1 MACGGDRDRAAD
13 GGHWGWLACL
23 NLVVDW
29 SVGRLHIMVRKVGER
44 VNAIDPRDP
53 KAPPVEAGAIE
64 ISASV
69 IRILAPNPSPMTLDG
84 TNTYLVADTGRS
96 RVVVVD
102 PGPVVAE
109 HLSAMVDEIR
119 SRQLDVQAVITT
131 HAHPDHAAL
140 GTQAADELG
149 VPFIAAQEIVDS
161 ALAQRILTGCGI
173 SVLQTPGHS
182 SDSLS
187 YVSADG
193 VLMSGDHLLG
203 RGTTAIL
210 HPDGSL
216 RQYLRSLTKVET
228 AEFVAIAPGHGPA
241 MDANLGRSVIAYYR
255 SHRLERVEQ
264 IRHHLEAG
272 LRVVPELVQALYGPI
287 ESPIVAWSAK
297 ASTLATITYL
307 SEEGDWSLRG
317 DQVVPTSH

>member
-1 MACGGDRDRAAD
+1 MG
-13 GGHWGWLACL
+13 
-23 NLVVDW
+23 
-29 SVGRLHIMVRKVGER
+29 RKVEER
-44 VNAIDPRDP
+44 VNTIDPRDP
-53 KAPPVEAGAIE
+53 KTPPVETGAIE
-64 ISASV
+64 ISATV
-69 IRILAPNPSPMTLDG
+69 IRILAPNPSAMTLDG

-109 HLSAMVDEIR
+109 HLAAIVDEIR
-119 SRQLDVQAVITT
+119 SRQLSVQSVITT

-140 GTQAADELG
+140 GMQAADDLG
-149 VPFIAAQEIVDS
+149 VPLITAQEIVDS
-161 ALAQRILTGCGI
+161 ALAQRILTECDI
-173 SVLQTPGHS
+173 SVMETPGHS
-182 SDSLS
+182 GDSLS
-187 YVSADG
+187 YISADG
-193 VLMSGDHLLG
+193 VFMSGDHLLG

-228 AEFVAIAPGHGPA
+228 AEFAMIAPGHGPT

-272 LRVVPELVQALYGPI
+272 LRVVPELVRALYGPI
-287 ESPIVAWSAK
+287 ENPIVAWSAQ
-297 ASTLATITYL
+297 ASTLATIAYL
-307 SEEGDWSLRG
+307 SEEGDWLLEG
-317 DQVVPTSH
+317 DHVIPASH

>member
-1 MACGGDRDRAAD
+1 M
-13 GGHWGWLACL
+13 HT
-23 NLVVDW
+23 
-29 SVGRLHIMVRKVGER
+29 MVRKVGER

-53 KAPPVEAGAIE
+53 KAPPVESGAIE

-109 HLSAMVDEIR
+109 HLLAMVHEIR

-140 GTQAADELG
+140 GAQAANELG

-161 ALAQRILTGCGI
+161 APAQRILTGCGI
-173 SVLQTPGHS
+173 SMLQTPGHS

-216 RQYLRSLTKVET
+216 RQYLRSLTKVES
-228 AEFVAIAPGHGPA
+228 AEFVAIAPGHGPT
-241 MDANLGRSVIAYYR
+241 MDADLGRSVIAYYR
-255 SHRLERVEQ
+255 LHRLERVEQ

-272 LRVVPELVQALYGPI
+272 LRAVPELVQALYGRI

-317 DQVVPTSH
+317 DLVVPTSH

>member
-1 MACGGDRDRAAD
+1 M
-13 GGHWGWLACL
+13 
-23 NLVVDW
+23 
-29 SVGRLHIMVRKVGER
+29 
-44 VNAIDPRDP
+44 NAIDPRDP
-53 KAPPVEAGAIE
+53 KAPPVEAGAVE
-64 ISASV
+64 ISATV

-84 TNTYLVADTGRS
+84 TNTYLVADAGRS
-96 RVVVVD
+96 RVIVVD

-109 HLSAMVDEIR
+109 HLSAIVREIR
-119 SRQLDVQAVITT
+119 SRQLDVHAVITT

-140 GTQAADELG
+140 GMGAADELG
-149 VPFIAAQEIVDS
+149 VPLITAQEIVDS
-161 ALAQRILTGCGI
+161 ALAQRILTECGV
-173 SVLQTPGHS
+173 SVLETPGHS
-182 SDSLS
+182 GDSLS

-216 RQYLRSLTKVET
+216 RQYLRSLTKVEG
-228 AEFVAIAPGHGPA
+228 AEFVAIAPGHGPT
-241 MDANLGRSVIAYYR
+241 MDADLGRSVIAYYR

-272 LRVVPELVQALYGPI
+272 LRGVPELVRALYGPI

-297 ASTLATITYL
+297 ASTLATVAYL
-307 SEEGDWSLRG
+307 SEEGDWSLHG

>member
-1 MACGGDRDRAAD
+1 
-13 GGHWGWLACL
+13 
-23 NLVVDW
+23 
-29 SVGRLHIMVRKVGER
+29 
-44 VNAIDPRDP
+44 
-53 KAPPVEAGAIE
+53 
-64 ISASV
+64 
-69 IRILAPNPSPMTLDG
+69 MTLDG
-84 TNTYLVADTGRS
+84 TNTYLVTDAGRS
-96 RVVVVD
+96 RVIVVD

-109 HLSAMVDEIR
+109 HLSAIAHEIR
-119 SRQLDVQAVITT
+119 SRQLDVQTVITT
-131 HAHPDHAAL
+131 HAHPDHSAL

-149 VPFIAAQEIVDS
+149 VPLITAQEIVDS
-161 ALAQRILTGCGI
+161 ALAQRILTECGI

-272 LRVVPELVQALYGPI
+272 LRVVPELVQVLYGPI

-307 SEEGDWSLRG
+307 SEEGDWSLHG
-317 DQVVPTSH
+317 DQVVPTPH